1 MNSVWVDVTSG
12 CISGRP
18 NSSFQFL
25 SFQGNFVPLPI
36 SLLFYHNSYR
46 QLWWPHGMNAIFVT
60 EFSPHETKSEI
71 SPTREEGKS
80 TQPKV
85 MHGKHSDQNQ
95 KQNKS
100 LVN

>member
-1 MNSVWVDVTSG
+1 
-12 CISGRP
+12 
-18 NSSFQFL
+18 
-25 SFQGNFVPLPI
+25 
-36 SLLFYHNSYR
+36 
-46 QLWWPHGMNAIFVT
+46 MNAIFVT

-85 MHGKHSDQNQ
+85 METFPPKPE

-100 LVN
+100 LVRLNKKS